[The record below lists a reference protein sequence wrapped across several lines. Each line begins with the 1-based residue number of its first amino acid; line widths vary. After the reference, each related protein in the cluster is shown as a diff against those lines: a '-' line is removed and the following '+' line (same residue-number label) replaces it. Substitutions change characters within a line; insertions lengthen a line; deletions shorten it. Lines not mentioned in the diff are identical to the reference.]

1 MKPFPCNF
9 RLLFGP
15 YLSSRGCDTLHK
27 PVFMF
32 SPSCERWEFCSYI
45 VCDLCY
51 CVLFLM
57 YKIDECCGLYA
68 ALVEYSTI
76 TSDGIL
82 PLVWNHKWKLPTGG
96 TPVKKTP
103 RWKKALE
110 ILFKQKCALEFF
122 DVLAAMLLCFLA
134 CDNLALNWFANYP
147 NTAKVCAVRS
157 GCSHV
162 RATPLSCCK
171 NLLSLLKNKQT
182 RSCLSTQQIQM
193 MMITFL
199 MHALT
204 KQK

>member
-1 MKPFPCNF
+1 MLWPLCGPGGIFHYHLRWNSAIGVKPQVESSYWWNTSEKDSSMRACM
-9 RLLFGP
+9 LF
-15 YLSSRGCDTLHK
+15 K
-27 PVFMF
+27 KFF
-32 SPSCERWEFCSYI
+32 
-45 VCDLCY
+45 
-51 CVLFLM
+51 FLQV
-57 YKIDECCGLYA
+57 KH
-68 ALVEYSTI
+68 
-76 TSDGIL
+76 
-82 PLVWNHKWKLPTGG
+82 NH
-96 TPVKKTP
+96 VM
-103 RWKKALE
+103 RKKALE

-193 MMITFL
+193 MITFL

>member
-1 MKPFPCNF
+1 MTHLYCCFINLVWGVILSVIYAIVCCFWCIKLMNVVAFMRPWWNIPLSPQMEFCHWCETTSGKF
-9 RLLFGP
+9 LLVEHQWKRLL
-15 YLSSRGCDTLHK
+15 
-27 PVFMF
+27 
-32 SPSCERWEFCSYI
+32 
-45 VCDLCY
+45 
-51 CVLFLM
+51 
-57 YKIDECCGLYA
+57 DEGLYVVSKVFF
-68 ALVEYSTI
+68 LQVKH
-76 TSDGIL
+76 
-82 PLVWNHKWKLPTGG
+82 NH
-96 TPVKKTP
+96 VM
-103 RWKKALE
+103 RKKALE
-110 ILFKQKCALEFF
+110 ISFKQKCALEFF

-199 MHALT
+199 THALT

>member
-1 MKPFPCNF
+1 
-9 RLLFGP
+9 
-15 YLSSRGCDTLHK
+15 
-27 PVFMF
+27 
-32 SPSCERWEFCSYI
+32 
-45 VCDLCY
+45 
-51 CVLFLM
+51 M

-82 PLVWNHKWKLPTGG
+82 PLVWNHKWKVPTGG

-103 RWKKALE
+103 RWGLVCCFKSFFLQVKHNHVMRKKALE
-110 ILFKQKCALEFF
+110 ISFKQKCALEFF
-122 DVLAAMLLCFLA
+122 DILAAMLLCFLA